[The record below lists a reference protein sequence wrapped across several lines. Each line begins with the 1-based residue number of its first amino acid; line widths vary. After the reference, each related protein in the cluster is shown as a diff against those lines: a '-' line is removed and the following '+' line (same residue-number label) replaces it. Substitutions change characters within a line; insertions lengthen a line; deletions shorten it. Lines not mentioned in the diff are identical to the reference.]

1 MKYSIFLFIT
11 ILFLGILLLLVN
23 QIVKAEIG
31 EAVQDI
37 GYMYMVTEIQPSKS
51 HDSEIHKISLRE
63 FCTYPGFYND

>member
-11 ILFLGILLLLVN
+11 ILFLGIFLLLVN

-37 GYMYMVTEIQPSKS
+37 GYMHMVTEIQPSKS
-51 HDSEIHKISLRE
+51 HDSEIHKISPWEICAFPE
-63 FCTYPGFYND
+63 FYSA

>member
-51 HDSEIHKISLRE
+51 HDSETYKIPSPRICAFSE
-63 FCTYPGFYND
+63 F